1 MSYLPSE
8 NGPIEIFGSG
18 GGEAVAA
25 RLTEISGK
33 QVQLMGKIPISQ
45 DLRISADNQLPIVV
59 SDPEDPAA
67 IEITR
72 IAKLL
77 MDSPRGLAGK
87 SLKITPS

>member
-1 MSYLPSE
+1 
-8 NGPIEIFGSG
+8 
-18 GGEAVAA
+18 
-25 RLTEISGK
+25 
-33 QVQLMGKIPISQ
+33 MGKIPISQ
-45 DLRISADNQLPIVV
+45 DLRISADDQVPIVI

-67 IEITR
+67 LEIIR